1 MLSEPIL
8 VVAMVTQALEDLHVP
23 YFVGG
28 SLASSKYGLPRAT
41 QDVDLIADLRPH
53 HVAPL
58 VTLLSSE
65 FYAEADA
72 IRAAIRSR
80 ASFNLIH
87 LLTAYKVDIF
97 VVRADAWSREEM
109 ARRRA
114 EQIDIGE
121 KRVMLYFCSPEDVIL
136 HKLEWYRAGGG
147 VSDRQW
153 NDVLGVLKVQAEALD
168 VAYLRHWAAD
178 LGLGELLEQALHDAG
193 RAP

>member
-8 VVAMVTQALEDLHVP
+8 VVAKVAQVLEDLHVP

-28 SLASSKYGLPRAT
+28 SLASSNYGIPRTT
-41 QDVDLIADLRPH
+41 QDVDLIADLRPQ
-53 HVAPL
+53 HVASL
-58 VTLLSSE
+58 VTALSAE

-87 LLTAYKVDIF
+87 LPTLYKVDIF
-97 VVRADAWSREEM
+97 VTRADAWAREEM

-114 EQIDIGE
+114 EQIDVGE
-121 KRVMLYFCSPEDVIL
+121 EVVTLHFCSPEDAIL
-136 HKLEWYRAGGG
+136 HKLEWYRAGGR

-153 NDVLGVLKVQAEALD
+153 SDVLGVLKVQTATLD

-178 LGLGELLEQALHDAG
+178 LGLSELLEQALRDAG
-193 RAP
+193 GAP